1 MTLLLQNILQSKN
14 PATMSYKSKEFCL
27 KFIFFLCIMLLLQTV
42 KAQRISGLDAIV
54 EQEKNQFGGK
64 MVVMVWKD
72 TLLYQKATSE
82 DLTVKM
88 QTSVGCLSAWM
99 TAALT
104 MTFVEQGKISLDD
117 PVSKYLPIFS
127 TYAKSYLTIRHC
139 LANVTGIEP
148 DKGGVQKF
156 FQKTKFEML
165 EEEVNAFAK
174 REIQHNPGEVFYYNN
189 LGTNIVGRV
198 LEVVGKRS
206 FDRLMMER
214 IFRPCGMKRSTFSFD
229 IVINPFSGAQ
239 CTPADALLFLQM
251 LLNKGTAGTKKVL
264 SPESIAEIQKIQTGN
279 AKIAF
284 VPDHAQGYSYGLGD
298 WVGTGENKGR
308 FMVPSLSGGWAMI
321 DTNKNL
327 AVLIL
332 GKMKKEDKK
341 EPYLRILEAAG
352 M

>member
-1 MTLLLQNILQSKN
+1 
-14 PATMSYKSKEFCL
+14 
-27 KFIFFLCIMLLLQTV
+27 MLLLQTV
-42 KAQRISGLDAIV
+42 KAQPISGLDAIV
-54 EQEKNQFGGK
+54 EQEKDQFGGK

-88 QTSVGCLSAWM
+88 QTSVGCL
-99 TAALT
+99 
-104 MTFVEQGKISLDD
+104 
-117 PVSKYLPIFS
+117 
-127 TYAKSYLTIRHC
+127 
-139 LANVTGIEP
+139 
-148 DKGGVQKF
+148 
-156 FQKTKFEML
+156 
-165 EEEVNAFAK
+165 
-174 REIQHNPGEVFYYNN
+174 
-189 LGTNIVGRV
+189 
-198 LEVVGKRS
+198 
-206 FDRLMMER
+206 
-214 IFRPCGMKRSTFSFD
+214 STFSFD